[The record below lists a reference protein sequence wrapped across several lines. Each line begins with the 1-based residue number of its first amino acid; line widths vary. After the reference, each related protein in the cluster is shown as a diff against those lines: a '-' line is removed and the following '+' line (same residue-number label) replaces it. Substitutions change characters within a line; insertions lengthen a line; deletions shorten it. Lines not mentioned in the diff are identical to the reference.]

1 MPVPRIFQSPSEPRE
16 QWAHVLATVLS
27 LSGPETR
34 SALVKELVGEELP
47 GVAEAQVRE
56 FRPLAGGAVVCDIV
70 VTGPDRSWVIGVQ
83 STLAFDADLAD
94 VLRDTYDGLEG
105 MGERR
110 IVLAI
115 TPDRAPTAAVE
126 TAGTERDVRHKRW
139 QRVRDWIQER
149 PERGNAQGV
158 DAFVL
163 READYVLNARTAEL
177 YRLEEL
183 MPLIPAAV
191 RPALAAAYFDL
202 DEVHTA
208 PRVTGSGKDWVVG
221 VPRTGDAAVEIALS
235 GGAMRLNVQHPD
247 AVPGAVADTRPGWQ
261 TLVIGSTGDYTRAR
275 SAVQAAARAVLPP
288 KR

>member
-1 MPVPRIFQSPSEPRE
+1 MPVPRIFQSPSDPRE
-16 QWAHVLATVLS
+16 EWAHVLATVLS

-34 SALVKELVGEELP
+34 SALVKELLGEELP
-47 GVAEAQVRE
+47 GVEEAQVRE
-56 FRPLAGGAVVCDIV
+56 FRPLAGGSVVCDV
-70 VTGPDRSWVIGVQ
+70 VITGPDRAWVIGIQ
-83 STLAFDADLAD
+83 STLAFDADVAD
-94 VLRDTYDGLEG
+94 LLGRTFDGLDG

-110 IVLAI
+110 ILLAI
-115 TPDRAPTAAVE
+115 TPDRAPTASIEA
-126 TAGTERDVRHKRW
+126 AGRGRDIRHKRW

-158 DAFVL
+158 DAFIL

-183 MPLIPAAV
+183 MPLIPEAV
-191 RPALAAAYFDL
+191 RPVFAAAYFDL
-202 DEVHTA
+202 DDVHTA

-221 VPRTGDAAVEIALS
+221 VPRTGDASVEIALS
-235 GGAMRLNVQHPD
+235 DGAMRVNVQHAD
-247 AVPGAVADTRPGWQ
+247 VVPGAVADTRPGWQ
-261 TLVIGSTGDYTRAR
+261 TLHVNSASDYTRAR

>member
-1 MPVPRIFQSPSEPRE
+1 MPVPRIFQSPSDPRE

-34 SALVKELVGEELP
+34 AALVKELVGEELP
-47 GVAEAQVRE
+47 GVADAQVRE
-56 FRPLAGGAVVCDIV
+56 FRPLGGGALVCDV
-70 VTGPDRSWVIGVQ
+70 VVMGPNRAWVIGIQ
-83 STLAFDADLAD
+83 STLAFDADMGDL
-94 VLRDTYDGLEG
+94 LNRTYDGLDG

-110 IVLAI
+110 ILVAI
-115 TPDRAPTAAVE
+115 TPDRAPTASI
-126 TAGTERDVRHKRW
+126 TAASGGVVRHKRW

-183 MPLIPAAV
+183 MPLIPEAV
-191 RPALAAAYFDL
+191 RPAFAAAYFDL
-202 DEVHTA
+202 DDVHTA
-208 PRVTGSGKDWVVG
+208 PRVTGSGKDWIVG

-235 GGAMRLNVQHPD
+235 GGAMRLSVQHD
-247 AVPGAVADTRPGWQ
+247 DVVPGAVADSRPGWQ
-261 TLVIGSTGDYTRAR
+261 TLEVACEADYTRAR
-275 SAVQAAARAVLPP
+275 SAVQAAARAVLAP